1 MQRKGLH
8 ISENPFSEDSNAFGG
23 NISRELVQ
31 GTCHP
36 AYSGSPTPIEV
47 NWDPPGPQ
55 ADAAFHITR
64 VDARKF
70 SQHKCCYCCDF
81 YF

>member
-36 AYSGSPTPIEV
+36 AYSGSATAIV
-47 NWDPPGPQ
+47 AKQDPPGPH
-55 ADAAFHITR
+55 ADAVFAITR
-64 VDARKF
+64 VDATKVF
-70 SQHKCCYCCDF
+70 TTEMLLLL
-81 YF
+81 